1 MTKKSNTAI
10 IETTKT
16 TATEAPTV
24 TYNIKELLEQYKTK
38 SAVIRHLNG
47 LGMKRGD
54 IVKVFTDG
62 GVKMIYQHVRNV
74 LVQPAKKTQ

>member
-1 MTKKSNTAI
+1 MSKKSNAAVVEST
-10 IETTKT
+10 ETTT
-16 TATEAPTV
+16 TETSVV
-24 TYNIKELLEQYKTK
+24 THDIKALMEQYKTK
-38 SAVIRHLNG
+38 SAVIRHLHS

-74 LVQPAKKTQ
+74 LVQTPKKA